1 MVTKYNNVIYLLP
14 LESFPAQYLANL
26 RNYIKAFYFPMKVK
40 ILKLK
45 EVERMDI
52 ETTVNEDKGKL
63 QYHGKQ
69 IISKL
74 EQKFY
79 KLKNVFALICLLRTD
94 MAPDFQF
101 KYSYG
106 YAKSNPK
113 ISIYSI

>member
-1 MVTKYNNVIYLLP
+1 LESEPEIIPERGQTYQEFASLKRNMVTKYNNVIYLLP

-74 EQKFY
+74 E
-79 KLKNVFALICLLRTD
+79 
-94 MAPDFQF
+94 
-101 KYSYG
+101 
-106 YAKSNPK
+106 
-113 ISIYSI
+113 